1 MNLRLR
7 LNGALLFSTVVL
19 RIKTT
24 ELSLIDLTKAAI
36 SLGHLNILLLWNV
49 DLRLILLDGSSLVLF
64 CLWWRWFFLASLFLG
79 AY

>member
-1 MNLRLR
+1 MNIR

-19 RIKTT
+19 RIETT
-24 ELSLIDLTKAAI
+24 ELSLIDLTKATI

-64 CLWWRWFFLASLFLG
+64 CFWWGWFFLASLFLG